1 MPRGNPRICLS
12 AFRKYRIYANPI
24 VLIWKADYDNRTTR
38 EKTAMERGRL
48 GEERT
53 RDRIIPNIVSLNQAL
68 KVEKDVQSAYHAL
81 IEENISYWWAVEE
94 DAIESY
100 LNLMNTTDNEKVKS
114 TLSKII
120 EDSKDHIE
128 VLESMKESFRKI
140 LADEQRHARML
151 QELNQELT
159 GDK

>member
-1 MPRGNPRICLS
+1 
-12 AFRKYRIYANPI
+12 
-24 VLIWKADYDNRTTR
+24 
-38 EKTAMERGRL
+38 MERGRL